1 MKNEEYR
8 RKIFCLLTIFL
19 FSLCL
24 FKVLVVDLYHRPVGL
39 YAVFFEAFAVVGD
52 ARGEVEGALA
62 AAA

>member
-1 MKNEEYR
+1 M
-8 RKIFCLLTIFL
+8 
-19 FSLCL
+19 
-24 FKVLVVDLYHRPVGL
+24 DLYHRPVGL